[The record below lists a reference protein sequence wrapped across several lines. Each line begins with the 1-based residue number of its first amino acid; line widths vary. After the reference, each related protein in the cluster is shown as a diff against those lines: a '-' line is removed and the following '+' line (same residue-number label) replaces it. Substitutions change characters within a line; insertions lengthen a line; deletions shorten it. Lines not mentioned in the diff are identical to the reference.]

1 MGRADQIVVHAVA
14 IIVVIVV
21 VVVADLLHVHRLVS
35 QVLVVLLL
43 IRA

>member
-14 IIVVIVV
+14 IVVIVVVV
-21 VVVADLLHVHRLVS
+21 VVVADLLHVHRLIS
-35 QVLVVLLL
+35 QVLL